1 MAARKRWLPRA
12 KKDGDIWVETSFF
25 PTPASYG
32 EWLFDFLWQDIDK
45 LGSQVDLRRR
55 AFEFISFGDGA
66 LIDLTPDGGLADDRL
81 PTVAVLKELQHLV
94 IAGIA
99 TLRAGRWWSL
109 PPVAYGLARL
119 GSRLTRGSR
128 QGPFRSLF
136 LVAAADAVEESWSR
150 LWECPHCR
158 RIFVKA
164 GKQRYCSA
172 ACSQRTR
179 WDRFKPKRPAR
190 DYRLERENAMR
201 KRLGAKVK
209 VGHPQ
214 SRRSGSSS

>member
-1 MAARKRWLPRA
+1 MAARKRWLPGA
-12 KKDGDIWVETSFF
+12 KRDGDIWVETNFF
-25 PTPASYG
+25 PTPASYA
-32 EWLFDFLWQDIDK
+32 EWLFDFLRQDIDK
-45 LGSQVDLRRR
+45 PGSEVDLRRR

-81 PTVAVLKELQHLV
+81 PTVAILKELQHLV

-150 LWECPHCR
+150 LWECPHCGC
-158 RIFVKA
+158 IFVKV

-172 ACSQRTR
+172 TCSQKTR
-179 WDRFKPKRPAR
+179 WSRFKDKRRAR
-190 DYRLERENAMR
+190 DYRKERESTIR

-209 VGHPQ
+209 VGHRQ
-214 SRRSGSSS
+214 SRRSGSSP